1 MKDVDPDL
9 KYCPQCN
16 DEYRAEIATCAGC
29 EKELLT
35 GAQLLEKMEARQKKL
50 ASRSLELSP
59 DDDLVNIHRGTLTE
73 MRQFAQLLEDE
84 NIGCL
89 LQGDM
94 STCAKDRFGN
104 TGSNPSSYNLMVKR
118 DDAAEVWRIKE
129 IEHRK
134 ATHVDHHDNGNSDV
148 IFNPVAAEAKC
159 PACGHTFPTSETS
172 CPDCGLS
179 LG

>member
-16 DEYRAEIATCAGC
+16 DEYRADITTCAAC

-35 GAQLLEKMEARQKKL
+35 GAQLLELLAARQKKL
-50 ASRSLELSP
+50 ASRSLEISP
-59 DDDLVNIHRGTLTE
+59 DDDIVNINRGTLAE
-73 MRQFAQLLEDE
+73 MQHLVQLLEQE
-84 NIGCL
+84 NIGSL

-94 STCAKDRFGN
+94 NSCAKDRFGN
-104 TGSNPSSYNLMVKR
+104 TTSTPTNYALVVKR
-118 DDAAEVWRIKE
+118 EDAEDVWRIMETVHK
-129 IEHRK
+129 K
-134 ATHVDHHDNGNSDV
+134 ATHVGHHDNTNSDV
-148 IFNPVAAEAKC
+148 IFNPVAAEAQC
-159 PACGHTFPTSETS
+159 PACGHTFSTSKNT